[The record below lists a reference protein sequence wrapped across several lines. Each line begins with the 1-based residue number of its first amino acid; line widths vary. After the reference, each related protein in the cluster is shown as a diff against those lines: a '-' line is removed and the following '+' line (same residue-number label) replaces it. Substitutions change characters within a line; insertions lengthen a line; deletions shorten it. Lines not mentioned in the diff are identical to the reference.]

1 MNDPVPFESPR
12 KVVPRETES
21 LPERKVGM
29 GEIAVVQGS
38 YLLRTLLG
46 SCIGV
51 ALYDSRRRIG
61 GLAHIVL
68 PNSNGNGA
76 LPGKYADTAIPE
88 LLRQMERLG
97 GSLPHISAKLAG
109 GSNMFAVS
117 GPGSIGDQNR
127 AVVDLLLKE
136 ARIPVLGRHCG
147 GQQGRKMVLNVESG
161 RVTVEIIGSPLVEL

>member
-29 GEIAVVQGS
+29 GKSPSSRVRICCERCWAPASAWHCMTPAQDRRSGS
-38 YLLRTLLG
+38 HRPPQFQ
-46 SCIGV
+46 
-51 ALYDSRRRIG
+51 R
-61 GLAHIVL
+61 
-68 PNSNGNGA
+68 NGA

-97 GSLPHISAKLAG
+97 GSLPHISAKLAEEATC
-109 GSNMFAVS
+109 SPYRAPDRS
-117 GPGSIGDQNR
+117 AIRTGPSSICYSRRLHPRSRQALWR
-127 AVVDLLLKE
+127 ST
-136 ARIPVLGRHCG
+136 
-147 GQQGRKMVLNVESG
+147 GRKMVLNVETG